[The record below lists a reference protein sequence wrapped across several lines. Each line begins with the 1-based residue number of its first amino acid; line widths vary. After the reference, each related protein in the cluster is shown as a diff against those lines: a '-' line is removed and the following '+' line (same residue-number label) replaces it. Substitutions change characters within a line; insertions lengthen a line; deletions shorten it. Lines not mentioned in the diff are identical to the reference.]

1 MSDGAAGGPGAEP
14 DPDALLEAL
23 RDAAGEP
30 PLPPLRIAEPSPSAR
45 DGVAGKAVGEGRR
58 AVMRLI
64 TPALADL
71 LAQLEADR
79 HRMQA
84 EIRRLEARIAYLE
97 KRVPA
102 DGDDD

>member
-1 MSDGAAGGPGAEP
+1 MDEP
-14 DPDALLEAL
+14 DPDELLARL

-30 PLPPLRIAEPSPSAR
+30 PLPSLRIADPAPSAR
-45 DGVAGKAVGEGRR
+45 DGVAGRAVGGSRR

-79 HRMQA
+79 HRMEA
-84 EIRRLEARIAYLE
+84 EIRRLDERIAYLE
-97 KRVPA
+97 ARVPA
-102 DGDDD
+102 DPAD

>member
-1 MSDGAAGGPGAEP
+1 MPGAEP
-14 DPDALLEAL
+14 DPDALLQAL
-23 RDAAGEP
+23 RDEAGEP
-30 PLPPLRIAEPSPSAR
+30 PLPPLRIADPAPSAR
-45 DGVAGKAVGEGRR
+45 DGVAGKAVGGGRR

-71 LAQLEADR
+71 LSQLEADR

-102 DGDDD
+102 DTDD

>member
-1 MSDGAAGGPGAEP
+1 MAAGGAAAEP

-30 PLPPLRIAEPSPSAR
+30 PLPPLRISDPASSAR
-45 DGVAGKAVGEGRR
+45 DGVAGRAVGGSRR

-84 EIRRLEARIAYLE
+84 EVRRLEARIDYLE
-97 KRVPA
+97 KRVPPDA
-102 DGDDD
+102 DD

>member
-1 MSDGAAGGPGAEP
+1 MGAEP
-14 DPDALLEAL
+14 DPDELLAQL

-30 PLPPLRIAEPSPSAR
+30 PLPPLRIADPSPSAR
-45 DGVAGKAVGEGRR
+45 DGVSGRAVGQSRR

-84 EIRRLEARIAYLE
+84 EIRRLEADAGRNPTKVVRLAFL
-97 KRVPA
+97 RRSSMQ
-102 DGDDD
+102 

>member
-1 MSDGAAGGPGAEP
+1 VAAEP
-14 DPDALLEAL
+14 DPDQLLAHL

-30 PLPPLRIAEPSPSAR
+30 PLPPLRIADPAPSAR
-45 DGVAGKAVGEGRR
+45 EGVSGRAVGGSRR

-102 DGDDD
+102 DTDD

>member
-1 MSDGAAGGPGAEP
+1 MPGAPGDAEP
-14 DPDALLEAL
+14 DPDVLLEDL
-23 RDAAGEP
+23 RRAAGDP
-30 PLPPLRIAEPSPSAR
+30 PLPPLRIAESAPSAR
-45 DGVAGKAVGEGRR
+45 DGVSGKAVGSSRR

-84 EIRRLEARIAYLE
+84 EIRRLEARVAQLE
-97 KRVPA
+97 KYAPPE
-102 DGDDD
+102 D

>member
-1 MSDGAAGGPGAEP
+1 MGAGAGESEP
-14 DPDALLEAL
+14 DPDLLLEEL
-23 RDAAGEP
+23 RRAAGDP
-30 PLPPLRIAEPSPSAR
+30 PLPPLHIAEPAPSAR
-45 DGVAGKAVGEGRR
+45 DGVSGKAVGSSRR

-84 EIRRLEARIAYLE
+84 EIRRLEARVAYLE
-97 KRVPA
+97 KYAPPE
-102 DGDDD
+102 D

>member
-1 MSDGAAGGPGAEP
+1 MAAQAPGAEP
-14 DPDALLEAL
+14 DPDALLQAL

-30 PLPPLRIAEPSPSAR
+30 PLPPLRIPDPAPSAR
-45 DGVAGKAVGEGRR
+45 DGVAGKAVGESRR

-84 EIRRLEARIAYLE
+84 EIRRLEARVAYLE
-97 KRVPA
+97 KRAPV
-102 DGDDD
+102 DRDED

>member
-1 MSDGAAGGPGAEP
+1 MPGAEP
-14 DPDALLEAL
+14 DPDVLLQAL
-23 RDAAGEP
+23 RDEAGEP
-30 PLPPLRIAEPSPSAR
+30 PLPPLRIADPAPSAR
-45 DGVAGKAVGEGRR
+45 EGVSGRAVGESRR

-102 DGDDD
+102 DTDD

>member
-1 MSDGAAGGPGAEP
+1 MAAAPSGGEP
-14 DPDALLEAL
+14 DPDELLAQL

-30 PLPPLRIAEPSPSAR
+30 PLPPLRIADPAPSAR
-45 DGVAGKAVGEGRR
+45 DGVAGRAVGESRR

-84 EIRRLEARIAYLE
+84 EIRRLEARVDYLE
-97 KRVPA
+97 KRVHRDA
-102 DGDDD
+102 DD

>member
-1 MSDGAAGGPGAEP
+1 MADGAVTGSGAEP

-30 PLPPLRIAEPSPSAR
+30 PLPPLRIADPAPSAR
-45 DGVAGKAVGEGRR
+45 DGVAGKAVGESRR

-97 KRVPA
+97 KRVPPDA
-102 DGDDD
+102 DD

>member
-1 MSDGAAGGPGAEP
+1 MDTEP
-14 DPDALLEAL
+14 DPDRLLTVL
-23 RDAAGEP
+23 REAAGEP
-30 PLPPLRIAEPSPSAR
+30 TLPPLRIADPAPSAR

-84 EIRRLEARIAYLE
+84 EIRRLEARIDYLE
-97 KRVPA
+97 KRVPPDA
-102 DGDDD
+102 DD